1 MENSLTKNFL
11 LDVLDYIPETGML
24 LQKKKRPKVKV
35 GSIAGVVTPQGYRYI
50 QLNGRKYAAH
60 RLIWFIEYGC
70 FPSLFIDHIDGN
82 KLNNHISNL
91 REVTIKQ
98 NTENRGAQ
106 KNNKIGIK
114 GVSYNKKLKKYVAQ
128 IQHQGINYYLG
139 LHETP
144 EQAKLAYQIKAK
156 ELFTHF
162 PPDL

>member
-24 LQKKKRPKVKV
+24 LQKKKRPKVEV
-35 GSIAGVVTPQGYRYI
+35 GSIAGVVTPRGYRYI
-50 QLNGRKYAAH
+50 QLNGRKCAAH
-60 RLIWFIEYGC
+60 RLVWFIEYGC

-98 NTENRGAQ
+98 NNENRGAQ

-114 GVSYNKKLKKYVAQ
+114 GVSYNKKLKKYIAQ

-144 EQAKLAYQIKAK
+144 EQAKLAYQTKAK
-156 ELFTHF
+156 ELFTHL
-162 PPDL
+162 PPVL

>member
-35 GSIAGVVTPQGYRYI
+35 GSIAGVVTPRGYRYI

-60 RLIWFIEYGC
+60 RLVWFIEYGC

-98 NTENRGAQ
+98 NNENRGAQ

-114 GVSYNKKLKKYVAQ
+114 GVSYNKKLKKYIEIGRAHV
-128 IQHQGINYYLG
+128 
-139 LHETP
+139 
-144 EQAKLAYQIKAK
+144 
-156 ELFTHF
+156 
-162 PPDL
+162 